1 MPVER
6 AADHPTFELG
16 GNTITSLAAPAR
28 GADEAALFRI
38 DVPGGGGL
46 PAHHHDHLDVFTV
59 ERGGG
64 TFHIGEEIFE
74 LTAGDSVV
82 VPIGEVHYLVAGPAG
97 RIDGRDDARRNHARS
112 RRRRRRARPTLGE
125 LIVAGFYVA
134 DVTLFDGAKVRRRH
148 GVLVQEG
155 RIAWVGPHARAPR
168 EATAARAVDGAG
180 RTLTPG
186 LIDCHVHL
194 CFDGIG
200 DFAADA
206 ARLHAS
212 PMLAPIKAVRNAAKH
227 LARGVTTVRDLGG
240 IGTCE
245 LASAI
250 EDGVVPGPRVVAA
263 GRALTV
269 TGGHGHNVAFARQ
282 VDGADAVRKAVREE
296 IRAGAAAIKVVA
308 TGGVLTPG
316 IGATFTAFTPE
327 ELDAAVD
334 EAHKWNRGVAAHAI
348 GAEGVTQSVTAGVD
362 SVEHCVQLTTASARR
377 MAERG
382 TFRGPT
388 LCAAFGMIENPEG
401 TPAYALEKISSVIDD
416 AERSNGVAL
425 RAKVRHVCST
435 DAGTPFNEHGN
446 APLELQRM
454 VAWGMSPLD
463 AMVAGTANG
472 AELLRVPDIGSVAEG
487 MRADLTLYD
496 ANPAEDIE
504 ALDAPRTVWK
514 DGLVVAGRR
523 S

>member
-1 MPVER
+1 M
-6 AADHPTFELG
+6 
-16 GNTITSLAAPAR
+16 
-28 GADEAALFRI
+28 
-38 DVPGGGGL
+38 
-46 PAHHHDHLDVFTV
+46 
-59 ERGGG
+59 
-64 TFHIGEEIFE
+64 
-74 LTAGDSVV
+74 
-82 VPIGEVHYLVAGPAG
+82 
-97 RIDGRDDARRNHARS
+97 
-112 RRRRRRARPTLGE
+112 
-125 LIVAGFYVA
+125 
-134 DVTLFDGAKVRRRH
+134 
-148 GVLVQEG
+148 
-155 RIAWVGPHARAPR
+155 
-168 EATAARAVDGAG
+168 
-180 RTLTPG
+180 
-186 LIDCHVHL
+186 
-194 CFDGIG
+194 
-200 DFAADA
+200 
-206 ARLHAS
+206 
-212 PMLAPIKAVRNAAKH
+212 
-227 LARGVTTVRDLGG
+227 
-240 IGTCE
+240 
-245 LASAI
+245 
-250 EDGVVPGPRVVAA
+250 
-263 GRALTV
+263 
-269 TGGHGHNVAFARQ
+269 
-282 VDGADAVRKAVREE
+282 
-296 IRAGAAAIKVVA
+296 VA

-487 MRADLTLYD
+487 MRADLALYD